1 MENKIKAEIIS
12 HSKRKDTG
20 EEIITYKLTF
30 PRIILSEVNTYKMME
45 KNTSSCLLGNTKIS
59 FYKEGLGFFFETIE
73 DVYEMFNENKEDFK
87 DIKIV
92 SLNEDTEDYILQRV
106 SNVFYSGKKPVY
118 EIKFENGYSIT
129 CTKEHKLNTTDGWK
143 TLEDY
148 GVNDKTKCD
157 LLKKE
162 ILSMELLSFADKYLG
177 KEYSLYATKRFT
189 YEKLFT
195 PRISSIYY
203 RGVKDVFDIEV
214 DGKYHNFV
222 ANGFV
227 VHNSRAIPFEKM
239 VEVVEKE
246 PFLPIAW
253 QLSHRGMQGTEY
265 LTDPKLI
272 EYKNNAW
279 LTARNEAVFFAKTV
293 VGGIR
298 DKDKQQTSEERFDFS
313 DKVIP
318 NTELSKNYGNRIIE
332 PWTWVCQLITGTRES
347 FEHLFDQRCPIYE
360 LEVCPDSVVYARSK
374 KEFIEHY
381 DCFKEKDDLWWLQ
394 HNKGQA
400 EIHFMDLAEKMYD
413 ALNESKPIIMEENDW
428 HIPFSDRPEFTP
440 EMSLKDKIMLSCAMT
455 ARVSYTT
462 IEDNET
468 LTLEKAR
475 KIYEKCVE
483 QWHFSVVSHVAKCM
497 TNKEYRSWYKGFIE
511 MKEYVDDFNETK
523 RFFEANDF
531 LNAQGYNKNLKGFI
545 SLRQYVE
552 DEVNLNDI

>member
-1 MENKIKAEIIS
+1 MENKIKAEIVA
-12 HSKRKDTG
+12 HSKRANTG
-20 EEIITYKLTF
+20 EEIITYRLTF
-30 PRIILSEVNTYKMME
+30 PRIILSEINTYKMME
-45 KNTSSCLLGNTKIS
+45 KNTSSCLLGDTKIS
-59 FYKEGLGFFFETIE
+59 FYKEGLGFFTEKIE
-73 DVYEMFNENKEDFK
+73 DIYEMFNGNKGDFEDVR
-87 DIKIV
+87 IV

-118 EIKFENGYSIT
+118 EVRFENGYSIT

-157 LLKKE
+157 LLKKD

-177 KEYSLYATKRFT
+177 KEFSPYSRLI
-189 YEKLFT
+189 T

-203 RGVKDVFDIEV
+203 RGVQDVFDIEV

-246 PFLPIAW
+246 PFLPLAW

-272 EYKNNAW
+272 ERKEKQW
-279 LTARNEAVFFAKTV
+279 LKARNKAVTCAKAV
-293 VGGIR
+293 VGELM
-298 DKDKQQTSEERFDFS
+298 EERKYQLGGL
-313 DKVIP
+313 KVIYEGKRIP
-318 NTELSKNYGNRIIE
+318 NTSLSKNYGNRIIE

-347 FEHLFDQRCPIYE
+347 FEHLFEQRCPIYHGGCKSWKE
-360 LEVCPDSVVYARSK
+360 LCNLDSNYSMEASILER
-374 KEFIEHY
+374 
-381 DCFKEKDDLWWLQ
+381 LQ
-394 HNKGQA
+394 VNKGQA

-413 ALNESKPIIMEENDW
+413 VLNESKPQILNENEW

-440 EMSLKDKIMLSCAMT
+440 EMTISDKLALSCAMT

-462 IEDNET
+462 INEDGV
-468 LTLEKAR
+468 LTLEKA
-475 KIYEKCVE
+475 KEMYEKLKNAGHWSCFGHTA
-483 QWHFSVVSHVAKCM
+483 QCM
-497 TNKEYRSWYKGFIE
+497 TDYEYETWIKGKNELSKELNTLAVPKSNQGYCKNLRGFIP
-511 MKEYVDDFNETK
+511 
-523 RFFEANDF
+523 
-531 LNAQGYNKNLKGFI
+531 
-545 SLRQYVE
+545 LRQKVE
-552 DEVNLNDI
+552 EELEAKREDMEAR